1 MSESLEK
8 LTTLDK
14 AVVVAEYLYLKADE
28 ELSWYKR
35 QLEWS
40 KEHNQDVEI
49 MQQGYNREMAV
60 TNAYHEVLDML
71 KLYNK

>member
-28 ELSWYKR
+28 DFAWYKR

-49 MQQGYNREMAV
+49 MQQGYNRAMAV
-60 TNAYHEVLDML
+60 SNAYHEALEML

>member
-40 KEHNQDVEI
+40 KEHNQDVEC
-49 MQQGYNREMAV
+49 MQRGYDREMAV
-60 TNAYHEVLDML
+60 CNAYHEALDML